1 MFFVWVL
8 LGILFVLVA
17 LLAVP
22 LEWTFKVQLDET
34 HRAGDSHIR
43 WLFGLVNCRTNA
55 KADIEDSERPIK
67 TKKSRGKRN
76 RKKVGAALSVDG
88 FLSRLLTLA
97 RRLLAAL
104 HIQQLT
110 VQARIGLGDAADTG
124 RLWGIVGPLS
134 ALLSL
139 PSATRI
145 YIEPDFYD
153 EVLELESDG
162 CIQVVP
168 LRLVALV
175 LGFLLSRNTVRA
187 FQAIRAGT

>member
-8 LGILFVLVA
+8 LAILFVFVA

-43 WLFGLVNCRTNA
+43 WLFGLVHVRTNA
-55 KADIEDSERPIK
+55 KADNEDSERPKK
-67 TKKSRGKRN
+67 TKKGRGKRN
-76 RKKVGAALSVDG
+76 RRKVGAALSVDG
-88 FLSRLLTLA
+88 FVSRLLTLA
-97 RRLLAAL
+97 RRLLAAI
-104 HIQQLT
+104 HIQQLN
-110 VQARIGLGDAADTG
+110 VQARLGLGDAADTG
-124 RLWGIVGPLS
+124 RLWGVIGPLS

-139 PSATRI
+139 PGATRI
-145 YIEPDFYD
+145 YIEPDFFE

-162 CIQVVP
+162 RIQVVP
-168 LRLVALV
+168 LQLVALV

-187 FQAIRAGT
+187 FRAMRAGT